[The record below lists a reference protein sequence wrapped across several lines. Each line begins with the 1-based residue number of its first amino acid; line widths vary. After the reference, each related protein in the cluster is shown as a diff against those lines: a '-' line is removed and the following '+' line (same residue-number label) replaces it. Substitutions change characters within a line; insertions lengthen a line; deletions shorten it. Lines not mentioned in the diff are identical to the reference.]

1 MEATLKDG
9 RKVWIYWPDQC
20 RLCKG
25 YFFRSENKPC
35 NKERTIQFINDMKTL
50 EHEAKGVYGTVE
62 YKCDYFCLDE
72 EKFHN
77 DEFYSQQDCG
87 CCAG

>member
-1 MEATLKDG
+1 MEATLNDG

-35 NKERTIQFINDMKTL
+35 AKEATQEYIDSIRKIEREFR
-50 EHEAKGVYGTVE
+50 GVYGTTRFV
-62 YKCDYFCLDE
+62 CDYFSLDD
-72 EKFHN
+72 EKFHS
-77 DEFYSQQDCG
+77 DPLYSQQDATCSPG
-87 CCAG
+87 